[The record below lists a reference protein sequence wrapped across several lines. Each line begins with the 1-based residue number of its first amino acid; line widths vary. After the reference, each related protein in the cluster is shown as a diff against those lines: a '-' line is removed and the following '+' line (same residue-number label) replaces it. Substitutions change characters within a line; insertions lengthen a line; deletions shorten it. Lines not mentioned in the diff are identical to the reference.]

1 MQLLLLLLPLLP
13 LACPAPQFSRLLE
26 AAQSASQY
34 LPGAVE
40 EARQFTVEVQQWLP
54 GAVEVG
60 VEVGTPV
67 LDTARQFGPPALA
80 SAQEY
85 GPTLV
90 NSAIGLVQ
98 QLFPTQNPSTQ
109 RTIPSVDRNEQNQR
123 EKDFTRGSS

>member
-1 MQLLLLLLPLLP
+1 MQLLLLLLLLP

-34 LPGAVE
+34 VPGAVE
-40 EARQFTVEVQQWLP
+40 EARQFAVEAQQWLP

-60 VEVGTPV
+60 VEVGSPV

-85 GPTLV
+85 GPSLV
-90 NSAIGLVQ
+90 DSAIGLAQ

-109 RTIPSVDRNEQNQR
+109 RTINSVERTDENLR
-123 EKDFTRGSS
+123 ERPFTRGST